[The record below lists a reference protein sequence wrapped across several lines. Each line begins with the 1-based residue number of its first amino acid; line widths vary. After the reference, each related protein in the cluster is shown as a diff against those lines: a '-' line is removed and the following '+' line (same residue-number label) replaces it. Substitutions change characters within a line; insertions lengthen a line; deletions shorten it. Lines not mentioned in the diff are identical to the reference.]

1 MAGVTARRVAS
12 RAPALSPSAAPSAG
26 RAAKPVSARAAATRQ
41 RILDAAL
48 VEFAEKGLAGS
59 RVDEIAARAGANK
72 RMLYAHFGSKEE
84 LWLTVLER
92 AYAAKREE
100 ERAVVVEGLAP
111 AEAMARLVAF
121 NLRYTA
127 RHPEFVALLN
137 QENLHRAAYL
147 RRSEDVPALYSPIP
161 EALRGVLARGEA
173 AGVFRAGVDPMQLYI
188 SMLALGH
195 FYVANRH
202 TLSTIFGAALDTE
215 AAIGERERHIIEVV
229 LGYLRP

>member
-1 MAGVTARRVAS
+1 MPDAPAS
-12 RAPALSPSAAPSAG
+12 REGEPSPHEAAAAPA
-26 RAAKPVSARAAATRQ
+26 RAATPLSARAAATRQ

-48 VEFAEKGLAGS
+48 AEFAEKGLAGS

-84 LWLTVLER
+84 LWMVVLER
-92 AYAAKREE
+92 AYAAKRVE
-100 ERAVVVEGLAP
+100 ERSVEVEHLPP
-111 AEAMARLVAF
+111 AEAMARLVGF

-137 QENLHRAAYL
+137 QENLHQAAYL
-147 RRSEDVPALYSPIP
+147 RRSEDVPALYSPIVDT
-161 EALRGVLARGEA
+161 LRGVLSRGVAQGE
-173 AGVFRAGVDPMQLYI
+173 FRAGVDPVQLYI
-188 SMLALGH
+188 SILALGH

-202 TLSTIFGAALDTE
+202 TLSTIFGAPLDTE
-215 AAIGERERHIIEVV
+215 AAIAAREAHITDVV

>member
-1 MAGVTARRVAS
+1 MGQAS
-12 RAPALSPSAAPSAG
+12 A
-26 RAAKPVSARAAATRQ
+26 RAARADAAAAMPSPPAAKGLSARAAATRQ

-48 VEFAEKGLAGS
+48 GEFAEKGLAGA

-84 LWLTVLER
+84 LWLVVLER
-92 AYAAKREE
+92 AYAAKRAE
-100 ERAVVVEGLAP
+100 ERAMAVEGLAP
-111 AEAMARLVAF
+111 AEAMARLIAF

-147 RRSEDVPALYSPIP
+147 RRSEDVPALYSPLL

-173 AGVFRAGVDPMQLYI
+173 AGVFRARVDAMQLYI
-188 SMLALGH
+188 DILALGH

-202 TLSTIFGAALDTE
+202 TLSTIFGAPLDTE
-215 AAIGERERHIIEVV
+215 AAIAAREAHIAEVV

>member
-1 MAGVTARRVAS
+1 MGQATV
-12 RAPALSPSAAPSAG
+12 
-26 RAAKPVSARAAATRQ
+26 RAAKGAATTPTIPPRASKGLSARAAATRQ

-48 VEFAEKGLAGS
+48 AEFAEHGLAGA

-84 LWLTVLER
+84 LWLVVLEG
-92 AYAAKREE
+92 AYAAKRAE
-100 ERAVVVEGLAP
+100 ERAVEVEGLPP

-147 RRSEDVPALYSPIP
+147 RRSEDVPALYSPLL
-161 EALRGVLARGEA
+161 EALRGVLARGAA
-173 AGVFRAGVDPMQLYI
+173 AGVFRAGVDPLQLYI
-188 SMLALGH
+188 TMLALGH

-202 TLSTIFGAALDTE
+202 TLSTIFGAPLDTE
-215 AAIGERERHIIEVV
+215 AAIAAREAHIAEVV

>member
-1 MAGVTARRVAS
+1 MGAGGPRKTAVLDNPPAAQTPSS
-12 RAPALSPSAAPSAG
+12 RGAAPL
-26 RAAKPVSARAAATRQ
+26 SARAAATRQ

-48 VEFAEKGLAGS
+48 AEFAEKGLAGS

-84 LWLTVLER
+84 LWLVVLEG
-92 AYAAKREE
+92 AYAAKRAE
-100 ERAVVVEGLAP
+100 ERAVEVEHLPP
-111 AEAMARLVAF
+111 ADAMARLVAF

-147 RRSEDVPALYSPIP
+147 RRSEDVPALYSPLL
-161 EALRGVLARGEA
+161 EALRGVLARGVAEGA
-173 AGVFRAGVDPMQLYI
+173 FRTGVDAMQLYI
-188 SMLALGH
+188 TILALGH

-202 TLSTIFGAALDTE
+202 TLSTIFGAPLDTE
-215 AAIGERERHIIEVV
+215 AAIADRERHIAEVV